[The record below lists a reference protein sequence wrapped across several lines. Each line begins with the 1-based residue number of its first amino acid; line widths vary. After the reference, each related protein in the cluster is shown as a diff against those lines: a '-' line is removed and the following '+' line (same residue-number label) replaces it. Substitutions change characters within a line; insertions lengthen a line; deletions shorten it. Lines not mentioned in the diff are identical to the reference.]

1 MCRDAKKQEVMSEF
15 KLGLEYGV
23 VINIHHYHNYTII
36 FALTI
41 KIAITPN
48 LQQLMN
54 TNISKIK
61 IRICSKT
68 INSRA

>member
-1 MCRDAKKQEVMSEF
+1 MSEF

-23 VINIHHYHNYTII
+23 VINIHHYYNYTII

-48 LQQLMN
+48 L
-54 TNISKIK
+54 
-61 IRICSKT
+61 
-68 INSRA
+68 